1 MPPQTV
7 ADPDPLIGQ
16 SVSHFRIIE
25 RLGGGGMGVV
35 YKAQDTLLDRF
46 VALKFLPESLASDPQ
61 SLERFRREAKA
72 ASALSHS
79 NICTIFEIGEANNK
93 TFIAM
98 EYLDGQTLKHAIAGR
113 PMDLERFLTLAI
125 EIADGLDAAHSQGIV
140 HRDIK
145 PANIFVTKRGHAKIL
160 DFGLAK
166 VNPAAAVNTFTQLTQ
181 DVDAD
186 HLTSP
191 GSTIGTVAYMS
202 PEQARAKELDAR
214 SDLFSFGS
222 VLYEMATGQLPFRGE
237 STPVIFEAILN
248 RAPVPA
254 VRLNPDLP
262 ADLERIINRALEKDR
277 ELRYQGAA
285 EIRSELMRLKRDTDS
300 GRSPSA
306 SSGSMPIAQDA
317 GSGSHVS
324 QRSAVVSTPAVSSAA
339 SSATGAAS
347 SPQTEKSAQVP
358 PPNKSPWKIAIPTA
372 ALLVALIGGG
382 LYYRSTHQAPK
393 LTSKDTI
400 VLADF
405 ENKTGDAV
413 FDDALRQALTVAL
426 NQSPYLN
433 VLGDNKVADT
443 LKLMAK
449 PANTPLTGDVARELC
464 QRTDSKAYIAG
475 SIAPLGTEFVLGL
488 KAINCQSGDAMA
500 QEQATASSKEKV
512 LDALGDAASKLRGQL
527 GESLASIQKNDVPLG
542 NVTTSSLEAL
552 KAYSTGTKI
561 TNLQNAPAA
570 LPYFQKAI
578 ELDPNFAAAY
588 NGIGVAYASQNQ
600 LGRASEYYR
609 KAYELRDHASD
620 REKLAMETSY
630 FENVTGELDKAVR
643 SIEQALTTYPAT
655 SGRVN
660 SLGIDYGALGQFA
673 KSLENYQKAIQLDL
687 NSVPP
692 QSNIGSVLMALQRF
706 SEARQS
712 IQRSLAKKM
721 ENFLFHSQLYAVAF
735 LAADAT
741 GMEQERKWL
750 EVHPDYA
757 NFGLALASDTE
768 AYGGRLAKA
777 RELSNKAADSAVHA
791 DAKENGGVWLEN
803 DAIAEAAFGN
813 PAQARQQEAEGI
825 KLAPDSQSVNVEAA
839 LVYAM
844 AGDTARAESM
854 AQDLNRKYP
863 LDTQMQALWLPA
875 IHGQVVLNRKNPQ
888 GAIEALQKAT
898 GDIEFGQIGFTNNS
912 SCLYPTYIRGQA
924 YLAANQGKEAAA
936 EFQKILDHTG
946 IVWNCWT
953 GSLAHLGV
961 ARANALLAKS
971 GQGAD
976 ADLARTRSL
985 AAYKTFLTLWKD
997 ADPTLPLLHQAQ
1009 SEYAKLQ

>member
-166 VNPAAAVNTFTQLTQ
+166 VNPTAAVNTFTQLTQ

-306 SSGSMPIAQDA
+306 SSGSMPIAHD
-317 GSGSHVS
+317 SGSHIS
-324 QRSAVVSTPAVSSAA
+324 QRAAVASVASLTPANA
-339 SSATGAAS
+339 SSATGAPSAS
-347 SPQTEKSAQVP
+347 PTEKSAQLP
-358 PPNKSPWKIAIPTA
+358 PPKKSLWKIAIPA
-372 ALLVALIGGG
+372 ALVVVAAIGGF
-382 LYYRSTHQAPK
+382 LYYRSARTPK

-405 ENKTGDAV
+405 ENKSGDAV
-413 FDDALRQALTVAL
+413 FDDTLRQALTVAL

-433 VLGDNKVADT
+433 VLGDNKVAET
-443 LKLMAK
+443 LKRMAK

-464 QRTDSKAYIAG
+464 QRASAEAYIAG
-475 SIAPLGTEFVLGL
+475 SIAVLGSEFVLGL
-488 KAINCQSGDAMA
+488 KAVNCQSGDVLA
-500 QEQATASSKEKV
+500 QDQTTAPSKEKV
-512 LDALGDAASKLRGQL
+512 LDALGDAAAKLRGQL
-527 GESLASIQKNDVPLG
+527 GESLASVQKYDVRLAEA
-542 NVTTSSLEAL
+542 TTSSLEAL
-552 KAYSTGTKI
+552 KTYSIGAK
-561 TNLQNAPAA
+561 LQTQQSQTAA

-578 ELDPNFAAAY
+578 EIDSNFAAAY
-588 NGIGVAYASQNQ
+588 TQVGNVYIYLSQP
-600 LGRASEYYR
+600 GRASDYFR
-609 KAYELRDHASD
+609 KAYDLREHTGD
-620 REKLAMETSY
+620 REKTTIEIDY
-630 FENVTGELDKAVR
+630 FESVTGELEKATR
-643 SIEQALTTYPAT
+643 AREQYLTAYPGTSAAYNAL
-655 SGRVN
+655 G
-660 SLGIDYGALGQFA
+660 GDYLLLGQFL
-673 KSLENYQKAIQLDL
+673 KSLDALQKAIQLDP
-687 NSVPP
+687 NSQVPRG
-692 QSNIGSVLMALQRF
+692 NIGGVLMALQRF
-706 SEARQS
+706 DEAHQS
-712 IQRSLAKKM
+712 IQQAFAKKM
-721 ENFLFHSQLYAVAF
+721 DGVQLRVQLYGLVF
-735 LAADAT
+735 LTADAN
-741 GMEQERKWL
+741 GLEQEQQWFGAN
-750 EVHPDYA
+750 PDSI
-757 NFGLALASDTE
+757 NFGLALASDTN
-768 AYGGRLAKA
+768 AFAGHLSKA
-777 RELSNKAADSAVHA
+777 RELSIKAANFAISS
-791 DAKENGGVWLEN
+791 DAKETGGIWLEN
-803 DAIAEAAFGN
+803 NAIAEADFGN
-813 PAQARQQEAEGI
+813 PAQARQQAAEGL
-825 KLAPDSQSVNVEAA
+825 KLVPNSQGINVEAA
-839 LVYAM
+839 LAYAI

-854 AQDLNRKYP
+854 TQDLNRKYP
-863 LDTQMQALWLPA
+863 LDTQLQSLWLPV
-875 IHGQVVLNRKNPQ
+875 IQGQIALIRKNPQ
-888 GAIEALQKAT
+888 QATEALRKAT
-898 GDIEFGQIGFTNNS
+898 GDIEYASIEFINNV

-971 GQGAD
+971 SQGAD

-985 AAYKTFLTLWKD
+985 AAYKSFLTIWKD